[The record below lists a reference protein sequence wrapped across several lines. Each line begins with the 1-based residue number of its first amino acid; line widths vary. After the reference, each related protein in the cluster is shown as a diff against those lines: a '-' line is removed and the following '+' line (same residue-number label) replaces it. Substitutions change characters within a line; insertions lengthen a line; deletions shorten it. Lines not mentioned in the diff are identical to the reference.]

1 MGYRQVLHGCEAG
14 GQWLLQGAG
23 YCFHQEVAWFFPEIA
38 KFLPSSPHTT
48 FSARGSLDIGSRP
61 NVRWACF
68 TDNKHILFF
77 QWLPLWYDSN
87 SKRGALQD
95 CRFYAKHQG
104 KGGSAPETSSA
115 TKSEEK
121 RMFSQ
126 ASAWVVCCR
135 RQFLYLVIWDVSR
148 LIPCQVTTRESKG
161 TQSKGTSIFTS
172 PHPPIPCHHASWKS
186 PKISFL
192 SISPYSQNISFSL
205 SSLHFRPDFSL
216 LPVGYP
222 APLCLSGPSL
232 Q

>member
-104 KGGSAPETSSA
+104 KGGSAPTASREVLALHVFFFSA
-115 TKSEEK
+115 LWSWANE
-121 RMFSQ
+121 
-126 ASAWVVCCR
+126 WVNEWMIEWTVEWKKDK
-135 RQFLYLVIWDVSR
+135 VIERTIECLNEWKNEWMV
-148 LIPCQVTTRESKG
+148 IVTTCTVTCSLA
-161 TQSKGTSIFTS
+161 SDWLIF
-172 PHPPIPCHHASWKS
+172 
-186 PKISFL
+186 L
-192 SISPYSQNISFSL
+192 
-205 SSLHFRPDFSL
+205 
-216 LPVGYP
+216 
-222 APLCLSGPSL
+222 
-232 Q
+232 

>member
-1 MGYRQVLHGCEAG
+1 MIMPFLYRYPFRSVCSRGLASSFEDKNLFFVWTSTHDQYLSG
-14 GQWLLQGAG
+14 GNVTCQTVTCYSEFVSALSVGLVSLCPSPSGLNYFDMAAMKCHNSLQ
-23 YCFHQEVAWFFPEIA
+23 
-38 KFLPSSPHTT
+38 
-48 FSARGSLDIGSRP
+48 FSAPPR
-61 NVRWACF
+61 
-68 TDNKHILFF
+68 
-77 QWLPLWYDSN
+77 
-87 SKRGALQD
+87 
-95 CRFYAKHQG
+95 
-104 KGGSAPETSSA
+104 ETSSA

-135 RQFLYLVIWDVSR
+135 HQFLYLVIWDVSR

-186 PKISFL
+186 PKISFS
-192 SISPYSQNISFSL
+192 SISPYSHNISFSP

-216 LPVGYP
+216 LPIVYL